1 MKAGDLAHTRDRND
15 SRPLTWRGAVM
26 IEVPVSWGELI
37 DKITILEIKAERIAD
52 EQKRLNVSRELALL
66 QTKLASAPKHEAL
79 VRLTGDLKGVNIA
92 LWDVEDAIR
101 DCERASDFGSI
112 FVELAR
118 KVYHQNDRRAALKR
132 EINVALD
139 SDIIEEKSYKAY

>member
-1 MKAGDLAHTRDRND
+1 
-15 SRPLTWRGAVM
+15 M

-52 EQKRLNVSRELALL
+52 LTKRRNVERELALL
-66 QTKLASAPKHEAL
+66 QGKLAHAPAHEARA
-79 VRLTGDLKGVNIA
+79 RLTGELKTVNTA

-101 DCERASDFGSI
+101 DCERASDFGST

-118 KVYHQNDRRAALKR
+118 KVYHQNDRRASLKR
-132 EINVALD
+132 EINVALG
-139 SDIIEEKSYKAY
+139 SDIIEEKSYNAY